1 MKRAGSSDL
10 AVMQG
15 SGYYQTDKT
24 RWRTLYWTV
33 REIIQR
39 TLGPFRRRSTHV
51 PNLTDEFRTAKERL
65 QDQFGTAVLVWCGK
79 SVKFDR
85 VCRTLSNLTQVR
97 HTVRRLNQ
105 MSRQCRSK
113 VELIQLG
120 SAHEK
125 YGV

>member
-1 MKRAGSSDL
+1 LSVQANFTGTISNIF
-10 AVMQG
+10 
-15 SGYYQTDKT
+15 YQA
-24 RWRTLYWTV
+24 R
-33 REIIQR
+33 
-39 TLGPFRRRSTHV
+39 FRRRSTHV
-51 PNLTDEFRTAKERL
+51 PNLTDEVSTAKERRL
-65 QDQFGTAVLVWCGK
+65 NQFGTAVLVWCGK

-85 VCRTLSNLTQVR
+85 VCRTFVERNLGST
-97 HTVRRLNQ
+97 HGTPSDDE

>member
-1 MKRAGSSDL
+1 M
-10 AVMQG
+10 
-15 SGYYQTDKT
+15 
-24 RWRTLYWTV
+24 
-33 REIIQR
+33 
-39 TLGPFRRRSTHV
+39 RRL
-51 PNLTDEFRTAKERL
+51 N
-65 QDQFGTAVLVWCGK
+65 QFGTAVLVWCGK

-85 VCRTLSNLTQVR
+85 VCRTFVELNLGST
-97 HTVRRLNQ
+97 HGTPSRLNQ